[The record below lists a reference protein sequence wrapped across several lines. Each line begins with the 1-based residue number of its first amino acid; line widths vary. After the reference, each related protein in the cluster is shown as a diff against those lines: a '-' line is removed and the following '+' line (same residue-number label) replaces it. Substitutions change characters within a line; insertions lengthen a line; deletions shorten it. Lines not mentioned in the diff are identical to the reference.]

1 MAFNG
6 DSQSNGQSTVNGE
19 QSEQLTNYMA
29 CMETPYNI
37 NTNLVFGNNT

>member
-6 DSQSNGQSTVNGE
+6 DSQNNGQSATINGE

-29 CMETPYNI
+29 CMEPPI
-37 NTNLVFGNNT
+37 QCKH